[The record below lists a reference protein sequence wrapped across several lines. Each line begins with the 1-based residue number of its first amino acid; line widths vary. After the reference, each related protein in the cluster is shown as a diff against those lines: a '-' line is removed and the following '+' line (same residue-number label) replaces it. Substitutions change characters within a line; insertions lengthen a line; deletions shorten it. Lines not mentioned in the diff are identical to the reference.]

1 MRDIVIKD
9 GTTKVTVTTGHNV
22 TVTEKEIVIDL
33 MTTSTKTNKTAKRR
47 GRPLGSKSKTKGKTV
62 KK

>member
-9 GTTKVTVTTGHNV
+9 GTTTVTVTTGHDV
-22 TVTEKEIVIDL
+22 TVTEKKIIIDL
-33 MTTSTKTNKTAKRR
+33 IATSTKTNKTAKRR
-47 GRPLGSKSKTKGKTV
+47 GRPLGSKDRTTRKTV